1 MGTIMR
7 LLAEER
13 IDEGCY
19 QHDNRDDAARNFH
32 AMGCKAQE
40 GGIRKTGTTP
50 EAEHNDIQYQLTE
63 MVSSVLDKQ
72 WQNGCH
78 QDNSYSYDVSER
90 EQGRAVVFGRT

>member
-1 MGTIMR
+1 MGTVMR
-7 LLAEER
+7 LLSKKR
-13 IDEGCY
+13 IDKGCY
-19 QHDNRDDAARNFH
+19 QHDYRYDADRYFH
-32 AMGCKAQE
+32 AMGCKAQQE
-40 GGIRKTGTTP
+40 GIRKAGTTP

-78 QDNSYSYDVSER
+78 QDNSYPYDVSER